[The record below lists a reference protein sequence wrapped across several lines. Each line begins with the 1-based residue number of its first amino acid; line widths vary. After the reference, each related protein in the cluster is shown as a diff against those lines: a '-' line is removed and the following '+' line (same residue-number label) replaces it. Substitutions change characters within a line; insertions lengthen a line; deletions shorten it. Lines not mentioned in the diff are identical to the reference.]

1 MNLNQ
6 LRYFQKLA
14 EIQHYTKASQEL
26 FISQP
31 SLTHAIKELEQ
42 ELGVTLFQKKGRN
55 VYLNENGKCFSEYV
69 SQALQILDHGI
80 IQCRNH
86 YKDEQKIIEASVIP
100 TVVKSYFAP
109 IVKKMTEE
117 HPEYKI
123 QFHSEK
129 TLDIIQGITKNQ
141 YDFGI
146 CSKLEENGLKYVP
159 LLSEEMVLITTADH
173 PLTKLEHVTLA
184 DIAKYPL
191 ITYHKY
197 ISIYKVV
204 MDLFE
209 KENIT
214 PNVLYELDDET
225 SIASMVSLDFGVA
238 IVANNFTLKSSDQ
251 IQITH
256 LDIDPHARLIYLVY
270 NPNRPHSQ
278 IAMQFM
284 DELVNKYTKL

>member
-14 EIQHYTKASQEL
+14 ETQHYTKASQEL

-31 SLTHAIKELEQ
+31 SLTHAIKELEH
-42 ELGVTLFQKKGRN
+42 ELGVTLFDKKGRN
-55 VYLNENGKCFSEYV
+55 VYLNENGRCFSEYV
-69 SQALQILDHGI
+69 DQALKTLDHGI
-80 IQCRNH
+80 IQIQNR
-86 YKDEQKIIEASVIP
+86 YKDEQKMIEASVIP
-100 TVVKSYFAP
+100 TVVKSYFAL

-129 TLDIIQGITKNQ
+129 TLDIIQGIMKNQ

-146 CSKLEENGLKYVP
+146 CSKLEENGLKYIP
-159 LLSEEMVLITTADH
+159 LLSEEMVLITTVDH
-173 PLTKLEHVTLA
+173 PLTKLEHITLA
-184 DIAKYPL
+184 DIANYPL
-191 ITYHKY
+191 ITYHKH

-209 KENIT
+209 KEKIT

-238 IVANNFTLKSSDQ
+238 IVANNFTLNSSEQ

-270 NPNRPHSQ
+270 NPDRPHSK

-284 DELVNKYTKL
+284 NELMEKHTKL

>member
-14 EIQHYTKASQEL
+14 ETQHYTKASQEL

-69 SQALQILDHGI
+69 SQALQILDNGI
-80 IQCRNH
+80 IQCRNN
-86 YKDEQKIIEASVIP
+86 YKDEQKLIEASVIP

-109 IVKKMTEE
+109 IVKKMTDE

-129 TLDIIQGITKNQ
+129 TLDIIQGIMKNR

-146 CSKLEENGLKYVP
+146 CSKLEENGLEYVP
-159 LLSEEMVLITTADH
+159 LLSEEMVLITTVDH
-173 PLTKLEHVTLA
+173 PLTKLEQVTLA

-284 DELVNKYTKL
+284 DELVDKYRKL

>member
-14 EIQHYTKASQEL
+14 ETQHYTKASQEL

-69 SQALQILDHGI
+69 SQALQTLDHGI

-159 LLSEEMVLITTADH
+159 LLSEEMVLITTVDH
-173 PLTKLEHVTLA
+173 PLTKLEQVTLA

-284 DELVNKYTKL
+284 DELVDKYTKL